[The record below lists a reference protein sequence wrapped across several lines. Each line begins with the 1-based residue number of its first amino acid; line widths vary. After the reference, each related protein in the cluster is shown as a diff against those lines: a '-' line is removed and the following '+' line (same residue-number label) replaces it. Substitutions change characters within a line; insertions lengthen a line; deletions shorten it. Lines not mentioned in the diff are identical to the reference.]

1 MIVKLSGTLGDMF
14 GKEFKLSAQTPAEAL
29 HALGSMVDG
38 FKDYLDDNG
47 VFVWINGSP
56 MDDISE
62 LACKNI
68 KDTEVVIAL
77 PIGGAGG
84 DGSGLLGGIM
94 KVFKVFVPI
103 MGYLGFGLSYDVI
116 NKLFVPKMP
125 TIQQDEDG
133 NKASYGFG
141 GAVTTIT
148 QGNVVPVA
156 YGECLQGGFVLTWQV
171 TSDITRY

>member
-1 MIVKLSGTLGDMF
+1 MLIKLDGVLGSMF
-14 GKEFKLSAQTPAEAL
+14 GTNYNLSAQTPLEAL
-29 HALGSMVDG
+29 HALSCTIDG
-38 FKDYLDDNG
+38 FKDFLTNNS
-47 VFVWINGSP
+47 VCVWINGTP
-56 MDDISE
+56 MADHAE
-62 LACKNI
+62 LGCKCI
-68 KDTEVVIAL
+68 KETELIVAL
-77 PIGGAGG
+77 PVMGAGG
-84 DGSGLLGGIM
+84 GGFLGGVFE
-94 KVFKVFVPI
+94 VFKFSNPI
-103 MGYLGFGLSYDVI
+103 IGFGLGLGTDLLV
-116 NKLFVPKMP
+116 KLLTPKMP